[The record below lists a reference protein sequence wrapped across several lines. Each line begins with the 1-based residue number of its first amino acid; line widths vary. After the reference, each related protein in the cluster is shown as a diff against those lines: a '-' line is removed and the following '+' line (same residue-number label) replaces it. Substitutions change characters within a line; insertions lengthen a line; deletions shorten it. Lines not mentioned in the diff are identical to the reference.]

1 VREVLEIP
9 AGDIEEAPEFGA
21 GVDTEFILGIAKTGD
36 GVKMLI
42 DIGKALSSAEIKR
55 LTEYSKGDENGNI
68 GNGK

>member
-1 VREVLEIP
+1 
-9 AGDIEEAPEFGA
+9 
-21 GVDTEFILGIAKTGD
+21 
-36 GVKMLI
+36 MLI